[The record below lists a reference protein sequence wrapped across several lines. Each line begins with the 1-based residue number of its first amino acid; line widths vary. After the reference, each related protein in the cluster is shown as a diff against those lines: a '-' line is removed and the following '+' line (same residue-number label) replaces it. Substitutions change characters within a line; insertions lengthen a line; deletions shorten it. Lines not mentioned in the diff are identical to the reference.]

1 LSLRPSRELLHII
14 IISMPGITFVKV
26 VTLNA
31 AYVAVIVEWKVV
43 TRNAEFAAAVG
54 FLGDS
59 G

>member
-1 LSLRPSRELLHII
+1 LRPSRELLHII

-31 AYVAVIVEWKVV
+31 AYVAVVVEWKVV
-43 TRNAEFAAAVG
+43 TRNAAFAAAVG
-54 FLGDS
+54 FLGGS